1 MWGNLTDGYVFCY
14 SQALILTVMYER
26 AMGQRS
32 PWWPYFA
39 MLPTES
45 EPLPFLWKEEDVAT
59 WLEGTE
65 VFRRIVE
72 DLPAMR
78 ADHAR
83 CMGTLFLFYFL
94 FPCGQLV

>member
-1 MWGNLTDGYVFCY
+1 MRGNLTDGYVFCS

>member
-1 MWGNLTDGYVFCY
+1 
-14 SQALILTVMYER
+14 
-26 AMGQRS
+26 
-32 PWWPYFA
+32 

-45 EPLPFLWKEEDVAT
+45 EPLPFLWKEDDVAT

-83 CMGTLFLFYFL
+83 CMGTFLLFLFLFL
-94 FPCGQLV
+94 FPYGQFK